1 MLNQVQIIG
10 RVGNDPDIK
19 ELDNGVNIA
28 KFSVATT
35 EKWKDKSG
43 ETKEH
48 TEWHKVVI
56 FGRLSEV
63 VKNYVSKG
71 SLLYLSGK
79 LKTNKYTDENGAE
92 KYSTNVVADTMKLLG
107 GNSKDSN
114 SNKSKQQKSA
124 NQQSDDYFDD
134 DIPF

>member
-19 ELDNGVNIA
+19 ELDNGITIA

-56 FGRLSEV
+56 FGRLSDV

-92 KYSTNVVADTMKLLG
+92 KYSINVVADTMKLLG

>member
-19 ELDNGVNIA
+19 ELDNGITIA

-56 FGRLSEV
+56 FGRLSDV

-92 KYSTNVVADTMKLLG
+92 KYSINVIADTMKLLG